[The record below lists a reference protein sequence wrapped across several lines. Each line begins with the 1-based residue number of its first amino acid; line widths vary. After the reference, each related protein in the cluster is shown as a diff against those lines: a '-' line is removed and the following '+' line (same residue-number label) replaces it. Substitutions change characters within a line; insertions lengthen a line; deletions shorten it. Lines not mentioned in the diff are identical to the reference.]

1 MDTSALQVEQPELVV
16 TIEGLQTLM
25 SKEID
30 TNTHTQQNQEDYR
43 ERFTEQ
49 RHFEHATTR
58 FE

>member
-1 MDTSALQVEQPELVV
+1 
-16 TIEGLQTLM
+16 M